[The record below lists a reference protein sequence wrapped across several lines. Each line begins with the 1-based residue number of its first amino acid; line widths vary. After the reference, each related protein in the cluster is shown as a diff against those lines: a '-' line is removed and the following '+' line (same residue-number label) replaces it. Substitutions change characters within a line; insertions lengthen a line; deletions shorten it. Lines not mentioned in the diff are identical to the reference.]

1 MHWKTYF
8 HILVLLLG
16 QKNVYVCAQEK
27 RSDIDLQVCLDNFNV
42 KLDEII
48 RTQDSQQMGAK
59 YLNEVDLG
67 SREECLRLCCET
79 DECDVF
85 VFEEKVGGNIF
96 QTYSENSTG
105 LSNSK

>member
-1 MHWKTYF
+1 MQLKIKSF
-8 HILVLLLG
+8 HFLFHLITVKFLCVS
-16 QKNVYVCAQEK
+16 AQEK
-27 RSDIDLQVCLDNFNV
+27 RTDIDLQVCLDNFNI

-48 RTQDSQQMGAK
+48 RTQDSQQLGAK

-85 VFEEKVGGNIF
+85 VFEEKVRLFII
-96 QTYSENSTG
+96 E
-105 LSNSK
+105 

>member
-1 MHWKTYF
+1 MNCKVHLEIF
-8 HILVLLLG
+8 FLLFSAKYLF
-16 QKNVYVCAQEK
+16 VFTQEK
-27 RSDIDLQVCLDNFNV
+27 HSDINLQVCLDNFNI

-48 RTQDSQQMGAK
+48 RTQDSQQLGAK

-85 VFEEKVGGNIF
+85 VFEEKVGVLI
-96 QTYSENSTG
+96 
-105 LSNSK
+105 